1 MKPETVETGDMRT
14 ADEAHRAGE
23 ARAERDDRQRR
34 GDEGDDPPETE
45 LAAQTAAIDE
55 IISGGCGHATSPRR
69 PARRALRSRGDAGDR
84 LGEAAN

>member
-1 MKPETVETGDMRT
+1 MRT
-14 ADEAHRAGE
+14 ADEACGAGE
-23 ARAERDDRQRR
+23 ARADGDDRQRR
-34 GDEGDDPPETE
+34 DDKGGDPPETE

-69 PARRALRSRGDAGDR
+69 PARRIAPPHGDAGAR